1 MPAPFSSFGDPVL
14 SPLADQLATRR
25 EQFAAHCLK
34 EKPSALVNGLPAR
47 LTDTVLKSIGA
58 DEGSLWLAVDD
69 GQALLPI
76 WNNGPD
82 AARFVGS
89 FRLPVTQGISGFV
102 FTSGIAACEAEVCFN
117 QRQHRELDHQLGVLT
132 WAMLAVPL
140 VFGGAARG
148 VITAVR
154 LIRLSDLPD
163 LKRVPESRDELP
175 SGYTPPAAFGL
186 ANLSAMETTAGA
198 VGRLIEH
205 RLTAWVLGTEE

>member
-1 MPAPFSSFGDPVL
+1 MPAPFSSFGDPEL
-14 SPLADQLATRR
+14 SPLADQLAARR
-25 EQFAAHCLK
+25 EQFAVHCLK
-34 EKPSALVNGLPAR
+34 EKASALIDGLPAR

-58 DEGSLWLAVDD
+58 NEGSLWLAVDD
-69 GQALLPI
+69 GQSLLPI

-89 FRLPVTQGISGFV
+89 FRLSVTEGITGFV
-102 FTSGIAACEAEVCFN
+102 FTSSIAACEAEVCFN
-117 QRQHRELDHQLGVLT
+117 QRQHRELDHHLGVLT

-140 VFGGAARG
+140 VFSGGVRG

-163 LKRVPESRDELP
+163 IKRVPESCDEFP
-175 SGYTPPAAFGL
+175 ADYTPPAAFGL
-186 ANLSAMETTAGA
+186 ADLSAMETTAGA

-205 RLTAWVLGTEE
+205 RLTAWVLGIEE

>member
-1 MPAPFSSFGDPVL
+1 MPAPFSSFGDPEL
-14 SPLADQLATRR
+14 SPLAEQLAARR
-25 EQFAAHCLK
+25 ELFATHCLK
-34 EKPSALVNGLPAR
+34 EKPSALVDGLPAR

-58 DEGSLWLAVDD
+58 DEGSLWLAIDD
-69 GQALLPI
+69 SQALLPV

-82 AARFVGS
+82 AERFVGS
-89 FRLPVTQGISGFV
+89 FKLPVTQGISGFV

-117 QRQHRELDHQLGVLT
+117 QRQHRELDRSLGVLT

-163 LKRVPESRDELP
+163 LKRVPESRDEFP
-175 SGYTPPAAFGL
+175 ADFTPPAAFGL
-186 ANLSAMETTAGA
+186 ADLSAMETTAGA

-205 RLTAWVLGTEE
+205 RLTAWVLSIEE

>member
-1 MPAPFSSFGDPVL
+1 MPAPFSSFGDPEL
-14 SPLADQLATRR
+14 SPLADQLAARR
-25 EQFAAHCLK
+25 EQFAEHCLK
-34 EKPSALVNGLPAR
+34 EKPSALVDGLPAR
-47 LTDTVLKSIGA
+47 LADTVLKSIGA

-117 QRQHRELDHQLGVLT
+117 QRQHRELDLQLGVLT

-140 VFGGAARG
+140 FFGGASRG

-163 LKRVPESRDELP
+163 LKRVPESRAEFP
-175 SGYTPPAAFGL
+175 SDFTPPAAFGL
-186 ANLSAMETTAGA
+186 ADLSAMETTAGA

-205 RLTAWVLGTEE
+205 RLTAWVLGIEE

>member
-1 MPAPFSSFGDPVL
+1 
-14 SPLADQLATRR
+14 
-25 EQFAAHCLK
+25 
-34 EKPSALVNGLPAR
+34 
-47 LTDTVLKSIGA
+47 LKSIGA

-69 GQALLPI
+69 GQALQPI

-89 FRLPVTQGISGFV
+89 FKLPVTQGISGFV

-117 QRQHRELDHQLGVLT
+117 QRQHRELDHHLGVLT

-163 LKRVPESRDELP
+163 LKRVPESRTEFPADFA
-175 SGYTPPAAFGL
+175 PPAAFGL
-186 ANLSAMETTAGA
+186 ADLSAMETTAGA

-205 RLTAWVLGTEE
+205 RLTAWVLGIEE

>member
-1 MPAPFSSFGDPVL
+1 MPAPFSSFGDPEL
-14 SPLADQLATRR
+14 APLAEQLSARR
-25 EQFAAHCLK
+25 ELFATHCLK
-34 EKPSALVNGLPAR
+34 EKPAALVDGLPAR

-69 GQALLPI
+69 SQALLPV

-89 FRLPVTQGISGFV
+89 FKLPVTQGISGFV

-117 QRQHRELDHQLGVLT
+117 QRQHRELDRSLGVLT

-163 LKRVPESRDELP
+163 LQKVPESRGELP
-175 SGYTPPAAFGL
+175 DAYTPPAAFGL
-186 ANLSAMETTAGA
+186 ADLSAMETTAGA

-205 RLTAWVLGTEE
+205 RLTAWVLGIEE

>member
-1 MPAPFSSFGDPVL
+1 MPAPFSSVCDPEL
-14 SPLADQLATRR
+14 SPLADQLAARR
-25 EQFAAHCLK
+25 EQFAAHCLMA
-34 EKPSALVNGLPAR
+34 KPSALVDGLPSR

-58 DEGSLWLAVDD
+58 DEGSLWLAVHE
-69 GQALLPI
+69 GQSLLPI

-82 AARFVGS
+82 AERFVGS
-89 FRLPVTQGISGFV
+89 FKLPVTQGISGFV

-117 QRQHRELDHQLGVLT
+117 QRQHRELDRSLGVLT

-154 LIRLSDLPD
+154 LIRLSDLPE
-163 LKRVPESRDELP
+163 LTKVPDSLADLP
-175 SGYTPPAAFGL
+175 SDYQTPAAFGL
-186 ANLSAMETTAGA
+186 ADLSAMETTAGA

-205 RLTAWVLGTEE
+205 RLTAWVLGIEE

>member
-1 MPAPFSSFGDPVL
+1 MPAPFSSFGDPEL
-14 SPLADQLATRR
+14 SPLADQLSARR
-25 EQFAAHCLK
+25 ELFAAHCLK
-34 EKPSALVNGLPAR
+34 EKASALVDGLPAR

-89 FRLPVTQGISGFV
+89 FKLPVTQGISGFV

-117 QRQHRELDHQLGVLT
+117 QRQHRELDRSLGVLT

-163 LKRVPESRDELP
+163 LKRVPESRAELP
-175 SGYTPPAAFGL
+175 ADYQTPAAFGL
-186 ANLSAMETTAGA
+186 ADLSAMETTAGA

-205 RLTAWVLGTEE
+205 RLTAWVLGIEE

>member
-1 MPAPFSSFGDPVL
+1 MPAPFSSFGDPEL
-14 SPLADQLATRR
+14 SPLADQLAVRR
-25 EQFAAHCLK
+25 EQFAAHCLRVT
-34 EKPSALVNGLPAR
+34 PSALIDGLPAR

-82 AARFVGS
+82 AVRFVGS

-117 QRQHRELDHQLGVLT
+117 QRQHRELDRNLAVLT

-140 VFGGAARG
+140 FFGGAARG
-148 VITAVR
+148 IITAVR

-163 LKRVPESRDELP
+163 LEKVPESRDDLP
-175 SGYTPPAAFGL
+175 AGYTPPAAFGL
-186 ANLSAMETTAGA
+186 ADLSAMETAAGA

-205 RLTAWVLGTEE
+205 RLTAWVLGIEE

>member
-1 MPAPFSSFGDPVL
+1 MPAPFSSFGDPEL
-14 SPLADQLATRR
+14 SPLADQLAARR
-25 EQFAAHCLK
+25 EQFAVHCLK
-34 EKPSALVNGLPAR
+34 EKASALIDGLPAR

-69 GQALLPI
+69 GKALFPV

-82 AARFVGS
+82 AARVVGS
-89 FRLPVTQGISGFV
+89 FSLPVTQGITGFV

-117 QRQHRELDHQLGVLT
+117 QRQHRELDHHLGVLT

-154 LIRLSDLPD
+154 LIRLSDLPY
-163 LKRVPESRDELP
+163 LKRVPESRDEFP

-186 ANLSAMETTAGA
+186 ADLSAMETTAGA

-205 RLTAWVLGTEE
+205 RLTAWVLGIEE